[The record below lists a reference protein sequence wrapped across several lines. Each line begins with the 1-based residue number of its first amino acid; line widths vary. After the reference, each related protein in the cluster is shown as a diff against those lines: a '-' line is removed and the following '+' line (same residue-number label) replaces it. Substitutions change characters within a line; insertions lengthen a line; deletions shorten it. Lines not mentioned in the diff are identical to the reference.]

1 MKRKTWKKKEVV
13 RLCGYCEECNK
24 ELLSNEGGWI
34 ITASKKYFCH
44 DGRDGSCFD
53 NYCERKLKEKQYAG
67 SLWKKNEEA
76 NEQEKQDGQEE
87 KKYENESE

>member
-1 MKRKTWKKKEVV
+1 MKH
-13 RLCGYCEECNK
+13 
-24 ELLSNEGGWI
+24 I
-34 ITASKKYFCH
+34 
-44 DGRDGSCFD
+44 
-53 NYCERKLKEKQYAG
+53 KEKQYAG